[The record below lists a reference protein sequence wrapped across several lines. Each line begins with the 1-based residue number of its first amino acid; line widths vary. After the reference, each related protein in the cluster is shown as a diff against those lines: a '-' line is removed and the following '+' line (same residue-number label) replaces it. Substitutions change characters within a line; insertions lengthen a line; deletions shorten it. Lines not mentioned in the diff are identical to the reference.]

1 MNTQD
6 RMYVVTH
13 KPTGTV
19 HLRIAP
25 NAAQALRNV
34 TAAEYETRI
43 PSSIEVSRLVI
54 SGVMPISV
62 REVEVIE

>member
-1 MNTQD
+1 
-6 RMYVVTH
+6 MYLITH
-13 KPTGTV
+13 KPTGAV

-34 TAAEYETRI
+34 TASEYETRI

-54 SGVMPISV
+54 GGVMPVSV